1 MSTPVTEPDLSL
13 ESVSTGIHPV
23 TKSVTLQMKSTKVKT
38 LGTVALHATTACTD
52 DASIIDLGPFSWA
65 IV

>member
-1 MSTPVTEPDLSL
+1 MTESDLSL

-23 TKSVTLQMKSTKVKT
+23 MKSVTLQMKSTKVKP
-38 LGTVALHATTACTD
+38 LGTVALHATTAFTD
-52 DASIIDLGPFSWA
+52 DASIIDLSPLSWA